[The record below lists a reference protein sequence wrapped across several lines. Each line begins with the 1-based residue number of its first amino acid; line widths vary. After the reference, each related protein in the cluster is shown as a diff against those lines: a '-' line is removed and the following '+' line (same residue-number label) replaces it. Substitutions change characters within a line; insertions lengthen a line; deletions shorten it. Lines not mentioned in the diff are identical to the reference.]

1 LWLRHQKRKISS
13 KNDELYIKL
22 SKNNLIKYNLD
33 EYLTDKDLNKDKD
46 KLSLDEGYKLI
57 LEYIKENGYV
67 PTYQIK
73 YKNKHIG
80 NWLHN
85 QKRKINSQTDELY
98 IKLSENKLIKTK
110 LDDYLIKKNNKKY
123 NTIIKNKKEILS
135 TDSHKEDNFMNLS
148 KRQLDVTPKEIHTIQ
163 TIRNNKILEPN
174 KIIIVKPKI
183 NKLINKDIFDE

>member
-1 LWLRHQKRKISS
+1 
-13 KNDELYIKL
+13 
-22 SKNNLIKYNLD
+22 
-33 EYLTDKDLNKDKD
+33 
-46 KLSLDEGYKLI
+46 LI
-57 LEYIKENGYV
+57 L
-67 PTYQIK
+67 
-73 YKNKHIG
+73 
-80 NWLHN
+80 
-85 QKRKINSQTDELY
+85 
-98 IKLSENKLIKTK
+98 NKLIKTK